1 MDAHEVKRVRAKL
14 AFFVADVFA
23 SVPRKDQRAKSDC
36 YLRGLMLDGR
46 RKSIQA
52 MALRLPDGNE
62 QNLQQFVN
70 QSTWNP
76 VPVQR
81 RICERMLPLID
92 PAAWVID
99 DVSVPKDGMM
109 SVAVAPQYCGALGK
123 RANCQV
129 AVSVHAA
136 TDTASCPLQ
145 WRLYLPKEWASDT
158 DRRAKTRVPPEATHR
173 EKWRLALDMLDTL
186 ADWSM
191 TPPVIVADAA
201 YGTNARLRA
210 ALAERGLAYMLAV
223 RADVV
228 AHPFDAEPVA
238 PARNGPVGCWPQPRY
253 RDLAP
258 SVAALAAGLG
268 ATALTSVTWRHGSR
282 GELRSRFAA
291 LRVRPAGKA
300 VERPIKAAASAEQ
313 GWWDGVLP
321 DCWLLIE
328 WPADAEAPTDYRLSN
343 LPADTPI
350 ADLVR
355 LAKVRWRIEHDY
367 RELKHGLGLDHFEG
381 RSWAGWH
388 HHVTLVTAA
397 HAFLTEQ
404 RLAPKVLAP
413 GSLSTRSSTPSRMS

>member
-1 MDAHEVKRVRAKL
+1 MDAHEVNRFRAKL
-14 AFFVADVFA
+14 ALYVADVFA
-23 SVPRKDQRAKSDC
+23 SVPRKDQRAKGDC

-52 MALRLPDGNE
+52 MASRLPDGNE

-70 QSTWNP
+70 QSSWDP

-81 RICERMLPLID
+81 RICERMLPLVN
-92 PAAWVID
+92 PTAWVID
-99 DVSVPKDGMM
+99 DVSLPKDGRM

-129 AVSVHAA
+129 AVSVHSAS
-136 TDTASCPLQ
+136 DTASCPLQ
-145 WRLYLPKEWASDT
+145 WRLFLPTEWAADT
-158 DRRAKTRVPPEATHR
+158 VRRTATRIPPEAGHR

-186 ADWSM
+186 AGWGM
-191 TPPVIVADAA
+191 RPPVVVADAA
-201 YGTNARLRA
+201 YGTNARFRA
-210 ALAERGLAYMLAV
+210 GLAERGIDYMLAV
-223 RADVV
+223 RADVTV
-228 AHPFDAEPVA
+228 HPFDAKPTT
-238 PARNGPVGCWPQPRY
+238 PDRKGPVGCWPQPRY
-253 RDLAP
+253 RHPAP
-258 SVAALAAGLG
+258 SVVALAAGLG
-268 ATALTSVTWRHGSR
+268 QEAFTSLSWRQGSR

-291 LRVRPAGKA
+291 VRVRPAGSA
-300 VERPIKAAASAEQ
+300 VERPIRVAASAEQ
-313 GWWDGVLP
+313 GWWDGILP
-321 DCWLLIE
+321 DCWLLVE
-328 WPADAEAPTDYRLSN
+328 WPEQAEAPTDYWLSS

-381 RSWAGWH
+381 RSWPGWH

-404 RLAPKVLAP
+404 RLAPKAP
-413 GSLSTRSSTPSRMS
+413 GPHSPFTRSSTPSKTS

>member
-1 MDAHEVKRVRAKL
+1 MNRVRAKL
-14 AFFVADVFA
+14 ALFVTDVFG
-23 SVPRKDQRAKSDC
+23 SVPRKDQRAKGDC

-52 MALRLPDGNE
+52 MASRLPDGNE

-70 QSTWNP
+70 QSTWDP

-81 RICERMLPLID
+81 RICERMLPLIG

-99 DVSVPKDGMM
+99 DVSVPKDGRM
-109 SVAVAPQYCGALGK
+109 SAGVAPQYCGALGK

-129 AVSVHAA
+129 AVSIHAA

-145 WRLYLPKEWASDT
+145 WRLFLPKEWASDT
-158 DRRAKTRVPPEATHR
+158 DRRSLTRIPADVTHR

-186 ADWSM
+186 TGWGM
-191 TPPVIVADAA
+191 KPPVVVADAA

-210 ALAERGLAYMLAV
+210 ALADRAITYMLAI
-223 RADVV
+223 RADVI
-228 AHPFDAEPVA
+228 AHPFDAEPMA

-253 RDLAP
+253 RQAAP
-258 SVAALAAGLG
+258 PVAALAAGLG
-268 ATALTSVTWRHGSR
+268 PEAFTPLTWRHGSR

-291 LRVRPAGKA
+291 VRVRPAGKA
-300 VERPIKAAASAEQ
+300 VERPIKAAASAGQ
-313 GWWDGVLP
+313 GWWDGILP

-328 WPADAEAPTDYRLSN
+328 WPADAEAPTDYWLSN
-343 LPADTPI
+343 LPDNAPI
-350 ADLVR
+350 TDLVR

-381 RSWAGWH
+381 RSWPGWH

-404 RLAPKVLAP
+404 RLAPKVPTP
-413 GSLSTRSSTPSRMS
+413 GSPSTRSSTPSRTS